1 MLEKVLPHSMLKA
14 KPNLESRIKTLKRD
28 WAIVYDMLN
37 GKDNS
42 DFGWDDHKA
51 AGQFRHHSFSYYDQ
65 LASIY
70 AKDRAIEKYAQTTT
84 DIVKEIDVEDVAT
97 ANNLEEGNNY
107 HECKN
112 DVSLDEMDV

>member
-42 DFGWDDHKA
+42 DFGWDEHRQMVVTKDASHKA

-107 HECKN
+107 
-112 DVSLDEMDV
+112 

>member
-42 DFGWDDHKA
+42 DF
-51 AGQFRHHSFSYYDQ
+51 
-65 LASIY
+65 
-70 AKDRAIEKYAQTTT
+70 DRAIEKYAQTTT